1 MALRSFRE
9 DPRRARVEA
18 ASAPRPV
25 AKPKIKAEP
34 KVDHVF
40 ATESKFKPAKKVEKT
55 DVI

>member
-9 DPRRARVEA
+9 DPRRARVET

-25 AKPKIKAEP
+25 AKPQIKVEP
-34 KVDHVF
+34 KVDPIIT
-40 ATESKFKPAKKVEKT
+40 AESKFKPAKKVEKT